1 MTTNSAMPPAA
12 DIISNARQ
20 RGRKLLNEIES
31 KQVLKAAGVPTTDT
45 RLARSRDEAIA
56 LAKAIGFPVVLKIV
70 SADIV
75 HKSDAGGVKLGLGG
89 EAAVGK
95 AFDEI
100 LAAAKAKHPGSEI
113 DGVSV
118 QTMARPGVEVIVGV
132 SRDQQFG
139 PVLMFGIGG
148 TMVELLQDVSFRIAP
163 ITRRD
168 AKEMIRDIKGFP
180 MLDGYRGS
188 EPVNLEALEDI
199 LLKVSELAAGT
210 AQIGQMDLNPVF
222 ARPGDAIAV
231 DARIILEY

>member
-1 MTTNSAMPPAA
+1 MSTNSAMLPAA
-12 DIISNARQ
+12 DIIGIAQRQ
-20 RGRKLLNEIES
+20 GRKLLNEIES

-45 RLARSRDEAIA
+45 RLARSREEATA
-56 LAKAIGFPVVLKIV
+56 LAKEIGFPVVLKIM

-75 HKSDAGGVKLGLGG
+75 HKTDVGGVKLGLGG
-89 EAAVGK
+89 EATVGK

-100 LAAAKAKHPGSEI
+100 LAAVKARHPGSEI

-118 QTMARPGVEVIVGV
+118 QAMASPGVEVIIGV

-148 TMVELLQDVSFRIAP
+148 TLVELLKDVSFRIAP

-168 AKEMIRDIKGFP
+168 AKEMIREIRGFP

-188 EPVNLEALEDI
+188 APANLQALEDI
-199 LLKVSELAAGT
+199 LLKISELAAGT
-210 AQIGQMDLNPVF
+210 PQIGQMDLNPVF
-222 ARPGDAIAV
+222 ARLDDAVAV